1 MTIAVQGPRIAGA
14 VLEPD
19 EAQATFRVVLDAL
32 ARPGAVHQ
40 LPAAPRRRVPAALLP
55 VLALADLG
63 TPVCLLDHGDGRW
76 ADVLATVTSAP
87 VVGLTAARLVAAL
100 RALRPDEFV
109 ALSRGGA
116 AAPED
121 GALVTV
127 SVPDV
132 DAGGRP
138 LLLSGPG
145 IDGQVRVAPS
155 GLSPALIAAR
165 ADAVAGFPA
174 GVDVLLVDRDGR
186 LLGLP
191 RSTRIAED

>member
-1 MTIAVQGPRIAGA
+1 
-14 VLEPD
+14 
-19 EAQATFRVVLDAL
+19 
-32 ARPGAVHQ
+32 
-40 LPAAPRRRVPAALLP
+40 
-55 VLALADLG
+55 DLG